1 MYRLAVKL
9 YINNGVLKIGI
20 EMEKRKTKQN
30 KQKKNRNPVSLRS
43 PRPFTINLR
52 YRYF

>member
-30 KQKKNRNPVSLRS
+30 KTTKKKTEIL
-43 PRPFTINLR
+43 
-52 YRYF
+52 

>member
-20 EMEKRKTKQN
+20 EMEKRKRKQN
-30 KQKKNRNPVSLRS
+30 KTNKKKKTEIL
-43 PRPFTINLR
+43 
-52 YRYF
+52 

>member
-30 KQKKNRNPVSLRS
+30 KTKQTKKK
-43 PRPFTINLR
+43 TEIQ
-52 YRYF
+52 